1 MKSFKKIFRVFFVKF
16 FSKILLFSISIF
28 FVSCSISNAQVS
40 SGVDLRFS
48 SSDIAS
54 KSSFANDFVFKGFG
68 CEGKNLSPQIS
79 WQGIPAKTKS
89 LALTVF
95 DVDAPTGSGWW
106 HWLIFNIPTTYNELK
121 QGFSMNSFNLT
132 DGINQAKNDYSEY
145 GYGGPCPPKGDKKH
159 RYIFTLYALDVEK
172 IDVKQDASPALVS
185 FMIRQ
190 HVIRKSTFEAFY
202 QR

>member
-1 MKSFKKIFRVFFVKF
+1 MKLFKKIFT
-16 FSKILLFSISIF
+16 LSIAIF
-28 FVSCSISNAQVS
+28 FVSCSVSNAQVS

-48 SSDIAS
+48 SSDITP
-54 KSSFANDFVFKGFG
+54 KSTIANDFVFRGFG

-79 WQGIPAKTKS
+79 WQGIPVKTKS

-106 HWLIFNIPTTYNELK
+106 HWVIFNIPASYTELK
-121 QGFSMNSFNLT
+121 QGFSSNSFNLI
-132 DGINQAKNDYSEY
+132 DGINQVRNDYSEY

-172 IDVKQDASPALVS
+172 IDVKQDASPALVN
-185 FMIRQ
+185 FMIKQ
-190 HVIRKSTFEAFY
+190 HIVRKSSFEAFY